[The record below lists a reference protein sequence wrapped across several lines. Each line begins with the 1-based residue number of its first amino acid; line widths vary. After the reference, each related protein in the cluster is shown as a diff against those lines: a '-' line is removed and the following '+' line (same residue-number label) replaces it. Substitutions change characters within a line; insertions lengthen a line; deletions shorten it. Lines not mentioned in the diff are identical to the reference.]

1 MLCHE
6 HVVLGCTVTTSVLMP
21 LIFGLILLSMGAVS
35 FFARAR
41 LSAFGARAS
50 AALSSSEDSYERAY
64 SRRLRYGVVSGF
76 IFMLVGAGFL
86 VAALVGLFLQ

>member
-1 MLCHE
+1 M
-6 HVVLGCTVTTSVLMP
+6 TTSVLMP

-35 FFARAR
+35 VFARAR

-50 AALSSSEDSYERAY
+50 AAVSSSEGSYEKAY
-64 SRRLRYGVVSGF
+64 SRRLRYGLISGL

-86 VAALVGLFLQ
+86 AAALINLFLQ